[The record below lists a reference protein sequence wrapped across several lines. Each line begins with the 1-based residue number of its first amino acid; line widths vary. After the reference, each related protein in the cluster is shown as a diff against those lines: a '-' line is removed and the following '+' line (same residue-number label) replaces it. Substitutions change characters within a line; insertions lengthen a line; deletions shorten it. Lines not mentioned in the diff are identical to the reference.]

1 MNSEQVFNQRFWSF
15 RPLPR
20 DLISQLGYKSAND
33 FIKLGFRPLPGDLI
47 SQFVLTA
54 RTTEIFRIGFRPLPG
69 DLISQSDLDY
79 EVAKYE
85 DVFPSPSRGSYFSII
100 SEVSTTSALSM
111 VSVPFPGIL
120 FLNDSTEHVTQLNRS
135 MFPSPSRGSYFSICN
150 CEDREDAK
158 VRFRPLP
165 GDLISQSCPLHA

>member
-1 MNSEQVFNQRFWSF
+1 MLFGFKYVSVPFPGILFLNVLNSEQVFNQRFWSF

-47 SQFVLTA
+47 SQ
-54 RTTEIFRIGFRPLPG
+54 
-69 DLISQSDLDY
+69 SDLDY

-85 DVFPSPSRGSYFSII
+85 DVFPSPSRGSYFSMTQQSMLHSLTVRCFRPLPRDLI
-100 SEVSTTSALSM
+100 SQYAIVRIEKM
-111 VSVPFPGIL
+111 QKYVSVPFPGIL
-120 FLNDSTEHVTQLNRS
+120 FLNTFQALTVGEIYL
-135 MFPSPSRGSYFSICN
+135 
-150 CEDREDAK
+150 
-158 VRFRPLP
+158 RFRPLP